1 MTNSHKFILI
11 LFVFSLLACK
21 NDIEVVNK
29 LTADNNL
36 PQLKAENMEIINS
49 DSGFVKL
56 KTFTPLLESYTQK
69 EKPYS
74 EFKQGIKTVSYDRFQ
89 KVTSEMSAK
98 YAIYL
103 INENLW
109 ELKNNVVV
117 KNINGET
124 LTTEH
129 LFFQEDKEILYTKE
143 FVMILN
149 ANGSKITGK
158 GGFESNLGF
167 TEYRF
172 VDVSGKYNFNNN

>member
-1 MTNSHKFILI
+1 MTKFKK
-11 LFVFSLLACK
+11 VLLLLYAFTFFACK

-29 LTADNNL
+29 LTASNNL
-36 PQLKAENMEIINS
+36 PQLKAENMEITYS

-56 KTFTPLLESYTQK
+56 KTFTPLLESYTQAS
-69 EKPYS
+69 KPYS

-109 ELKNNVVV
+109 ELKSNVVV